1 MSMGYG
7 ELEASNDKQNVS
19 KVQRKSI
26 SLKLKRD
33 SHDETSEFYCDIR
46 YALITLEDIQ

>member
-7 ELEASNDKQNVS
+7 ELEANNDKQGAV

-26 SLKLKRD
+26 SLKLKRESQD
-33 SHDETSEFYCDIR
+33 TDITDKNNSKFR
-46 YALITLEDIQ
+46 TKA